1 MIFKRKKKDDSD
13 PKADQTIAR
22 LNAEVAHETPKTPA
36 EPVPATETQAKDVAE
51 DGPAA
56 KTAIRDTS
64 EGPFDGDDL
73 EDHEGYLDLG
83 ALLIKPVPGLQLRL
97 EVEEA
102 TQRVIAVALE
112 IGGSR
117 MQLQVFAASKTE
129 GLWPGISTQIANG
142 IAGQGGETETVSG
155 RFGNELL
162 ARVPQEAPD
171 GRKGYVVLRF
181 LGVDGPRWFLRAVI
195 GGAALTDAVESKA
208 MEDALAQVVVVRGD
222 TPMPPTE
229 LLALTVPAGALART
243 EPENEPEP
251 DSVAETEDSE
261 RPERGPEITSIG

>member
-1 MIFKRKKKDDSD
+1 MIFKRKKKVDEE
-13 PKADQTIAR
+13 PRADQTIAG
-22 LNAEVAHETPKTPA
+22 LNAAA
-36 EPVPATETQAKDVAE
+36 ATESTQAPDKIPPAGKAEATDVGAGAPIAE
-51 DGPAA
+51 
-56 KTAIRDTS
+56 KTLRDTS
-64 EGPFDGDDL
+64 EGPFDGDDF
-73 EDHEGYLDLG
+73 EDHDGYLDLG

-117 MQLQVFAASKTE
+117 MQLQVFAAPKTDD
-129 GLWPGISTQIANG
+129 LWPGISTQIATG
-142 IAGQGGETETVSG
+142 IADQGGETETVSG

-162 ARVPQEAPD
+162 ARVPQQAPD

-195 GGAALTDAVESKA
+195 GGAALTDATESKA

-229 LLALTVPAGALART
+229 LLALTVPSGALART
-243 EPENEPEP
+243 EPEADEE
-251 DSVAETEDSE
+251 SEDTE

>member
-1 MIFKRKKKDDSD
+1 MIFKRKKKAAEE
-13 PKADQTIAR
+13 PQADQTIAG
-22 LNAEVAHETPKTPA
+22 LNATASTEATATQAAAKA
-36 EPVPATETQAKDVAE
+36 QPATEAEAKDVAAE
-51 DGPAA
+51 VPATDQA
-56 KTAIRDTS
+56 LRDTS
-64 EGPFDGDDL
+64 EGPFDGDDF
-73 EDHEGYLDLG
+73 EDHDGYLDLG

-97 EVEEA
+97 EVEES

-117 MQLQVFAASKTE
+117 MQLQVFAAPKTDN
-129 GLWPGISTQIANG
+129 LWPGISTQIATG
-142 IAGQGGETETVSG
+142 IADQGGETETVPG

-208 MEDALAQVVVVRGD
+208 MEDALAQVVVVRGN

-229 LLALTVPAGALART
+229 LLALTVPSGALART
-243 EPENEPEP
+243 EPEPEA
-251 DSVAETEDSE
+251 DKQGEDTE

>member
-1 MIFKRKKKDDSD
+1 MIFKRKKKAAEE
-13 PKADQTIAR
+13 PQAEQTIAG
-22 LNAEVAHETPKTPA
+22 LNAAA
-36 EPVPATETQAKDVAE
+36 STEATQA
-51 DGPAA
+51 PA
-56 KTAIRDTS
+56 KTAPDTKAEAADDAAGAPVAQKALQDTS
-64 EGPFDGDDL
+64 EGPFDGDDF
-73 EDHEGYLDLG
+73 EDHDGYLDLG

-117 MQLQVFAASKTE
+117 MQLQVFAAPKTDE
-129 GLWPGISTQIANG
+129 LWPGISTQIATG
-142 IAGQGGETETVSG
+142 IADQGGETETVSG

-195 GGAALTDAVESKA
+195 GGAALTDATESKA

-229 LLALTVPAGALART
+229 LLALTVPSGALART
-243 EPENEPEP
+243 EPE
-251 DSVAETEDSE
+251 AEAQEESEDTE